1 MSLVEPPPEACPGTG
16 TEESGKVTNS
26 LKILTG
32 NYSHWD
38 LYSNNYSQSDSTPAG
53 CCLWRLSK
61 PIHLR
66 LSWPCCSGPW
76 CWPHRKEPRR
86 SQKHC
91 PRPLW
96 KSNTSRI
103 FSISGRFDCREG
115 LVRVQWQQLW
125 RDVLPQ
131 KRIWQWGCL
140 ILTSVVPVCQGD
152 FSFWSK
158 KSESILKDDGL
169 WRGRCPPVRF
179 RLVSSICWRQPQCY
193 VRWLPPFFTWSGFLI
208 YPLASLELLFS
219 PQMLQWYG
227 GDRKRTVVWHLVPH
241 HASFC

>member
-61 PIHLR
+61 PVHLR

-140 ILTSVVPVCQGD
+140 ILTSVVLVCQGD

-158 KSESILKDDGL
+158 KSEMNQSEMNQPEMNHS
-169 WRGRCPPVRF
+169 WRMMGCEGEGVHQSGSGWSPVF
-179 RLVSSICWRQPQCY
+179 VEDNLSVMSA
-193 VRWLPPFFTWSGFLI
+193 GFL
-208 YPLASLELLFS
+208 LSS
-219 PQMLQWYG
+219 PG
-227 GDRKRTVVWHLVPH
+227 
-241 HASFC
+241 